1 MRCWELFE
9 TRCPKIGHTI
19 LMDNGW
25 VVGEVGNK
33 TNFSLV
39 IASLL
44 CLRLLTDY
52 SKFVFWTILI
62 VIITVLI
69 SCSLDKHPPKWG
81 CIALRL
87 TDAGFIRTTRLFI
100 VICLC

>member
-1 MRCWELFE
+1 MVRKLKVDFRDPKIGVKKMRCWELFE

-52 SKFVFWTILI
+52 SKFQIFASRL
-62 VIITVLI
+62 L
-69 SCSLDKHPPKWG
+69 SMALSL
-81 CIALRL
+81 
-87 TDAGFIRTTRLFI
+87 
-100 VICLC
+100 